1 MEDHVFKT
9 WLKDVFL
16 KYIVDQPKPIV
27 VFFNDHVSH
36 ITFDTTCKAKEASSS
51 TLYPMDVGVSG
62 PAKKVWYQI
71 WQKFYRESRQQSVSK
86 PAFPSLLKELYTEA
100 VIKQLDNIIWF
111 QKIWSMFT
119 A

>member
-27 VFFNDHVSH
+27 VFFNDHGSH

-51 TLYPMDVGVSG
+51 TLYPLDVGVSG
-62 PAKKVWYQI
+62 PAKKV
-71 WQKFYRESRQQSVSK
+71 YRESRQQSVSK